1 MSKKQNF
8 GIKRLHLVNQ
18 TKVRKERLE
27 LQLNKFHNKTSTIKM
42 AVVAEETGGH
52 PGNHNNQMKKVKER
66 IPATY
71 LQTLAM
77 KTVCQG
83 SVPKHVAFI
92 MDGNRR
98 YARENGLKSV
108 SDGHRLGRESLNL
121 VSIFCLEIFLL
132 NICLISDG
140 GQML

>member
-1 MSKKQNF
+1 MP
-8 GIKRLHLVNQ
+8 
-18 TKVRKERLE
+18 
-27 LQLNKFHNKTSTIKM
+27 
-42 AVVAEETGGH
+42 VVAQVVDGH
-52 PGNHNNQMKKVKER
+52 LDNHNNQMKKVTEK

-83 SVPKHVAFI
+83 STPKHVAFI

-108 SDGHRLGRESLNL
+108 SEGHRLGKESLHL
-121 VSIFCLEIFLL
+121 VSVFVSKYSYLIFL
-132 NICLISDG
+132 IFV
-140 GQML
+140 